1 LRRFT
6 YRLLKRRQTLVDGT
20 HLVAERS
27 PQIVDLT
34 HDLDVLQTAFGL
46 LLPLGVGGLYED
58 AARRVGDQDALSL
71 EQVNGALGGVE
82 GDAVL
87 PGQRSAGRK
96 PLAGPVYPAL
106 D

>member
-6 YRLLKRRQTLVDGT
+6 YCLLERSQTLIDGT

-27 PQIVDLT
+27 PEIVDLT
-34 HDLDVLQTAFGL
+34 HDVDVLRTAPGL
-46 LLPLGVGGLYED
+46 LRALGVGRLYEN

-87 PGQRSAGRK
+87 PGQGSAGRK
-96 PLAGPVYPAL
+96 PLAKPVHPLL